1 MNLQSALD
9 PQGVEAAGIAHIA
22 FILFAGGGLIFLAV
36 LILTALALSS
46 THRWLGS
53 TRLVIAGG
61 IVFPLVTL
69 SALLLYTLPAS
80 PRIGSER
87 PADVLVEIVG
97 HQWWWRIEYLTAQ
110 GAPDFATA
118 NELHLPRGAVV
129 ELRLRSADVLHS
141 FWVPSLAGKLDMI
154 PGRENRL
161 RMVADRLG
169 TFRGQCAEYCGGPHA
184 QMALLVR
191 VEPPVEFAAWLEA
204 QRKPQSAAG
213 SRPEGRRLFLEY
225 CASCHTVRGIGAK
238 GELGP
243 DLTHFA
249 GRLSLGAGILPID
262 AATLPGWIAGS
273 QHLKPGNLMPEFSLT
288 NPEMR
293 ELVDYLRSLH

>member
-9 PQGVEAAGIAHIA
+9 PQGAEAQGIAHIA
-22 FILFAGGGLIFLAV
+22 AVLFAGGGLIFLAV

-46 THRWLGS
+46 SHRWLGS
-53 TRLVIAGG
+53 TRLVVAGG
-61 IVFPLVTL
+61 IVFPVVTL
-69 SALLLYTLPAS
+69 LALLLYTLSAS

-87 PADVLVEIVG
+87 SADVLVEVVG
-97 HQWWWRIEYLTAQ
+97 HQWWWRVEYLTAQ
-110 GAPDFATA
+110 GTPDFATA
-118 NELHLPRGAVV
+118 NELRLPRGAVV
-129 ELRLRSADVLHS
+129 ELRLHSADVLHS

-161 RMVADRLG
+161 RLVADRLG
-169 TFRGQCAEYCGGPHA
+169 DFRGQCAEYCGGAHA

-191 VEPPVEFAAWLEA
+191 VEPPADFAAWLAA
-204 QRKPQSAAG
+204 QRRTAAEG
-213 SRPEGRRLFLEY
+213 RPEGRRLFLAH

-262 AATLPGWIAGS
+262 AATLPGWIAGN
-273 QHLKPGNLMPEFSLT
+273 QHIKPGNLMPEFALS

-293 ELVDYLRSLH
+293 ELVAFLLALH